1 MKTGDIVRATAGK
14 DKGKVFLLIS
24 CTEERGRIVNG
35 RRRRVQRP
43 KLKSLRHLEMI
54 AHSDL
59 PEPLTNKV
67 VLKLL
72 KPYTTEEFKEES

>member
-14 DKGKVFLLIS
+14 DKGKIFLLIS
-24 CTEERGRIVNG
+24 CKDGRGEIVNG
-35 RRRRVQRP
+35 RRRKVQRP
-43 KLKSLRHLEMI
+43 KLKSLKHLEKI
-54 AHSDL
+54 ACADL
-59 PEPLTNKV
+59 AHPLTNKV